1 MKACTFPQIHHIST
15 ILLKIIFSPFSSR
28 STFLSINI
36 TQTIFPPFLDPGL
49 PNWVFSCC
57 APRRAPPSTSRSCL
71 TQETSALHT
80 PDFTTLALF
89 SSNSSETAQPSSN
102 SVKIPRPG
110 CKPSPAWGRDRLDAS
125 TYNDNIYH
133 FTHLARGRL

>member
-1 MKACTFPQIHHIST
+1 MKACTFPQIHHTSA
-15 ILLKIIFSPFSSR
+15 ILFKIIFSPFSSR

-36 TQTIFPPFLDPGL
+36 TQTIFPPFLDPACQTGCFR
-49 PNWVFSCC
+49 VVH
-57 APRRAPPSTSRSCL
+57 RAPPSTSRSCL

-102 SVKIPRPG
+102 SVKIPSRPG